1 MNYAAGQEYL
11 KSKTKQELIDAYI
24 IEYLEWKKTGVLP
37 DGLIRTLYETICD
50 GDEYVSVTF
59 AENMFNERLAEL
71 YYLENNNN
79 FSREEALQL
88 MIDGYKI
95 THRFFGSNEYIYM
108 IAQNIFSEEGYDCGT
123 VTQAFWH
130 SRGGRPGDT
139 DWLSGWRIF
148 K

>member
-1 MNYAAGQEYL
+1 MNHSAGQEFL
-11 KSKTKQELIDAYI
+11 NNKTKQELVDAYQT
-24 IEYLEWKKTGVLP
+24 EYMEWKRTGVLQ
-37 DGLIRTLYETICD
+37 DGTIRTLFEILSKD
-50 GDEYVSVTF
+50 DEGVSIVY
-59 AENMFNERLAEL
+59 AEKMFNERLAEL

-95 THRFFGSNEYIYM
+95 THRFFGNGEYVYM
-108 IAQNIFSEEGYDCGT
+108 IAQNIFTEDGYDCGT
-123 VTQAFWH
+123 VTQAFWY

-139 DWLSGWRIF
+139 KWLSGWRIF